1 MQSSETVSERLARVI
16 EDNKGLDGPCLPT
29 LIAIQKEFGFVPPE
43 SVEMLA
49 DALNLSRADVHGVL
63 TFYHELH
70 TKPHG
75 KHVVRLCRA
84 ESCQACGSEAVAAE
98 VEKRL
103 GVKTGE
109 TAADGSVT
117 LEAVYCFGNCALSPA
132 ATVDGKLMGRVTA
145 DAVTD
150 AVKKG

>member
-29 LIAIQKEFGFVPPE
+29 LIAIQEEFGYVPAE
-43 SVEMLA
+43 AVAMLA

-70 TKPHG
+70 TKPQG

-84 ESCQACGSEAVAAE
+84 ESCQAAGGEEVAAD

-103 GVKTGE
+103 GVKCGE

-117 LEAVYCFGNCALSPA
+117 VEAVYCFGNCALSPA
-132 ATVDGKLMGRVTA
+132 ATVDGRLMGRVTA
-145 DAVTD
+145 DAVAD